1 MCDRFGLLVIGAAHL
16 HRMNDSVYWQA
27 DDVMCLFSTRASAT
41 LGFVSVMW
49 DVIQWVC
56 LRLRY
61 NQSVSEYRIHRAV

>member
-1 MCDRFGLLVIGAAHL
+1 MCNRLEWLVIRAAHL

-27 DDVMCLFSTRASAT
+27 DDAMCLFSTRASAT
-41 LGFVSVMW
+41 LEFVSVMW

-61 NQSVSEYRIHRAV
+61 NQSVSDYRNHRAA